1 MHGLGIMEL
10 YTKSDSGEAMTTG
23 VNVLG
28 GDNTMRFKSLRFEYH

>member
-1 MHGLGIMEL
+1 MEL

-28 GDNTMRFKSLRFEYH
+28 GGQHNEIQVTQV